1 MFDDYWNNVLSDEG
15 DGALLVDDV
24 LGARA
29 AVVDGVYIGALG
41 AFDAAVGVA
50 VPLEVEVF
58 GVVDL
63 PTVAVVDEDDEVLLL
78 VGGEDAESV
87 VVGPLGSE
95 GVGSVEG
102 ELGDGEREVE
112 GVGAVEGDVVSV
124 RGVPSLKYQTR
135 RTL

>member
-1 MFDDYWNNVLSDEG
+1 MFDNYWNNVLSDEG

-24 LGARA
+24 LGAGA

-78 VGGEDAESV
+78 VGGEDAEGV

-95 GVGSVEG
+95 GVGCCCRAA
-102 ELGDGEREVE
+102 RE
-112 GVGAVEGDVVSV
+112 
-124 RGVPSLKYQTR
+124 
-135 RTL
+135 